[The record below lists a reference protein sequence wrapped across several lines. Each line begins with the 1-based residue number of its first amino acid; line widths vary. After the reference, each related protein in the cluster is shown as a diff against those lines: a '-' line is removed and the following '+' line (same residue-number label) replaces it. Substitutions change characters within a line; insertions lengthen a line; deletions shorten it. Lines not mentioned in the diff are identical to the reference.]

1 MDITFVIAGSI
12 LQLLALVGCVVPVL
26 IGPPLAYAGLLFLH
40 FSKYGEFSTAFLI
53 IAGIL
58 TVAASILDNV
68 FSIMGA
74 QQFGGS
80 KRAIIGAT
88 AGTIAGIF
96 LLPPVG
102 MLLGAFIGAFIG
114 EISAGKEVLK
124 SVQVSFGTF
133 VGFVAGIA
141 LKLSA
146 TFIMLFFFVLELI
159 KN

>member
-1 MDITFVIAGSI
+1 MDITFVILGSV
-12 LQLLALVGCVVPVL
+12 LQLLALIGCVVPVL

-40 FSKYGEFSTAFLI
+40 FSKYGEFSAAFLI

-58 TVAASILDNV
+58 TVVSSVLDNI

-74 QQFGGS
+74 KQFGGS
-80 KRAIIGAT
+80 KRAIIGAA

-96 LLPPVG
+96 ILPPVG
-102 MLLGAFIGAFIG
+102 MLIGAFVGAFIG
-114 EISAGKEVLK
+114 EISAGKEVFK
-124 SVQVSFGTF
+124 SIQVSFGTF
-133 VGFVAGIA
+133 VGFIAGIA

-146 TFIMLFFFVLELI
+146 VFIMIFFFVLELV

>member
-1 MDITFVIAGSI
+1 MDITFVILGSV
-12 LQLLALVGCVVPVL
+12 LMLLALIGCVVPVL

-40 FSKYGEFSTAFLI
+40 FSKYGEFSIAFLI

-58 TVAASILDNV
+58 TVISSVLDNV

-96 LLPPVG
+96 ILPPVG

-114 EISAGKEVLK
+114 EISAGKEVFK
-124 SVQVSFGTF
+124 SIQVSFGTF
-133 VGFVAGIA
+133 VGFIAGIA

-146 TFIMLFFFVLELI
+146 TFIMIFFFVLELI